1 MLVGVAAKDRRKIYE
16 KTLICYNNLYHFLMR
31 DQEQG
36 LKRELT
42 ARQMA
47 MVAVGGS
54 IGTGLLLG
62 SGAAIQVAGPAVVL
76 TYVLSALISWTVAMA
91 LGEMSSVHP
100 AAGSFGVYAEL
111 YLNRWAGFIARYGY
125 WLSVVMAI
133 GSEVAAAG
141 TYMQE
146 WFPNVPVVVW
156 MVVFGLFLAGINLFS
171 VGHYGTFEYW
181 FALIK
186 VVTIFVFILM
196 GAALLFGGKVQP
208 QYLSNGGLAPK
219 GWFAPFLAVS
229 FGLYSFLGIEM
240 VAISS
245 GEARSAADI
254 GRATRIAFVMLAFIY
269 VGAMAVLVGVMPW
282 QRAGVSQSPFVTVFA
297 VAGIP
302 AARLIMNAV
311 VLTAALSAANASLY
325 VTSRMLF
332 SLARVG
338 YAPKQLGALNQHGV
352 PMGALLTS
360 MLGIAAAIV
369 VQHRVHG
376 NAYLYIINVSLAGGM
391 IAWLVS
397 LLAHVRFRRSLSPAQ
412 LTELSIRSPLGAAGS
427 ILGFIAVVAAIAGT
441 SWVSQSSIAAKSAG
455 IYLAVLTLAY
465 LLMWMSKRKTWRE
478 EDGL

>member
-1 MLVGVAAKDRRKIYE
+1 MS
-16 KTLICYNNLYHFLMR
+16 

-36 LKRELT
+36 LKRELN

-62 SGAAIQVAGPAVVL
+62 SGAAIQVAGPAVII
-76 TYVLSALISWTVAMA
+76 TYVLSSMVAWTVALA
-91 LGEMSSVHP
+91 VGEMSAVHP

-111 YLNRWAGFIARYGY
+111 YLNPWAGFIARYGY
-125 WLSVVMAI
+125 WFSVVIAI
-133 GSEVAAAG
+133 GAELVAAG
-141 TYMQE
+141 TYMRI
-146 WFPNVPVVVW
+146 WFPNIPVVLW
-156 MVVFGLFLAGINLFS
+156 MLGFGVFLIAINLFS

-196 GAALLFGGKVQP
+196 GAVLLLGRRVHPEYLTQGG
-208 QYLSNGGLAPK
+208 
-219 GWFAPFLAVS
+219 FAPNGWPASLMAVS

-245 GEARSAADI
+245 GEARSGAEVA
-254 GRATRIAFVMLAFIY
+254 RATRMAFATLTFVY

-282 QRAGVSQSPFVTVFA
+282 KNAGVAESPFVTVFK

-302 AARLIMNAV
+302 AAGIIMNFV

-332 SLARVG
+332 SLARAG
-338 YAPKQLGALNQHGV
+338 QAPRRLGLLNQGGV
-352 PMGALLTS
+352 PMGALLAS
-360 MLGIAAAIV
+360 MLGIVLAIV
-369 VQHRVHG
+369 LQLRAPEQ
-376 NAYLYIINVSLAGGM
+376 AYLYIINTSLVGGM

-397 LLAHVRFRRSLSPAQ
+397 LLAHVRFRRAISAEQLKSLG
-412 LTELSIRSPLGAAGS
+412 LRSRFGSAGS
-427 ILGFIAVVAAIAGT
+427 IFGFVAIVAVVAST
-441 SWVSQSSIAAKSAG
+441 WWVQQSSVAAKSAVFYIVILSG
-455 IYLAVLTLAY
+455 AY
-465 LLMWMSKRKTWRE
+465 WLVKKKQYTAE
-478 EDGL
+478 

>member
-1 MLVGVAAKDRRKIYE
+1 MS
-16 KTLICYNNLYHFLMR
+16 

-36 LKRELT
+36 LKRELN

-62 SGAAIQVAGPAVVL
+62 SGAAIQVAGPAVII
-76 TYVLSALISWTVAMA
+76 TYVLSSMVAWTVALAM
-91 LGEMSSVHP
+91 GEMSAVHP

-111 YLNRWAGFIARYGY
+111 YLNSWAGFIARYGY
-125 WLSVVMAI
+125 WFAVVIAI
-133 GSEVAAAG
+133 GAELVAAG
-141 TYMQE
+141 TYMRI
-146 WFPNVPVVVW
+146 WFPNVQVVLW
-156 MVVFGLFLAGINLFS
+156 MIGFGVFLIAINLFS

-196 GAALLFGGKVQP
+196 GAVLLLGRRVHPEYLAHGG
-208 QYLSNGGLAPK
+208 
-219 GWFAPFLAVS
+219 FAPNGWPASLMAVS

-245 GEARSAADI
+245 GEARSGVEVA
-254 GRATRIAFVMLAFIY
+254 RATRIAFATLTLVY

-282 QRAGVSQSPFVTVFA
+282 KNAGVAESPFVTVFK

-302 AARLIMNAV
+302 AAGIIMNFV

-332 SLARVG
+332 SLARAG
-338 YAPKQLGALNQHGV
+338 QAPRRLGQLNQGGV
-352 PMGALLTS
+352 PMGALLAS
-360 MLGIAAAIV
+360 MLGIVLAIV
-369 VQHRVHG
+369 LQLRAPEQ
-376 NAYLYIINVSLAGGM
+376 AYLYIINTSLVGGM

-397 LLAHVRFRRSLSPAQ
+397 LLAHVRFRRAISAEQLKSLG
-412 LTELSIRSPLGAAGS
+412 LRSRFGSAGS
-427 ILGFIAVVAAIAGT
+427 IFGLVAIVAVVAST
-441 SWVSQSSIAAKSAG
+441 WWVQQSSVAAKSAVFY
-455 IYLAVLTLAY
+455 IVILSVAY
-465 LLMWMSKRKTWRE
+465 WLVKRRQFTADKR
-478 EDGL
+478 G

>member
-1 MLVGVAAKDRRKIYE
+1 MS
-16 KTLICYNNLYHFLMR
+16 

-36 LKRELT
+36 LKRELN

-62 SGAAIQVAGPAVVL
+62 SGAAIQVAGPAVII
-76 TYVLSALISWTVAMA
+76 TYVLSSLVAWTVALA
-91 LGEMSSVHP
+91 VGEMSAVHP

-111 YLNRWAGFIARYGY
+111 YLNPWAGFIARYGY
-125 WLSVVMAI
+125 WFSVVIAI
-133 GSEVAAAG
+133 GAELVAAG
-141 TYMQE
+141 TYMRI
-146 WFPNVPVVVW
+146 WFPNIPVVLW
-156 MVVFGLFLAGINLFS
+156 MLGFGVFLIAINLFS

-196 GAALLFGGKVQP
+196 GAVLLLGRRVHPEYLTQGG
-208 QYLSNGGLAPK
+208 
-219 GWFAPFLAVS
+219 FAPNGWPASLMAVS

-245 GEARSAADI
+245 GEARSGAEVA
-254 GRATRIAFVMLAFIY
+254 RATRMAFATLTFVY

-282 QRAGVSQSPFVTVFA
+282 KNAGVAESPFVTVFK

-302 AARLIMNAV
+302 AAGIIMNFV

-332 SLARVG
+332 SLARAG
-338 YAPKQLGALNQHGV
+338 QAPRRLGLLNQGGV
-352 PMGALLTS
+352 PMGALLAS
-360 MLGIAAAIV
+360 MLGIVLAIV
-369 VQHRVHG
+369 LQLRAPEQ
-376 NAYLYIINVSLAGGM
+376 AYLYIINTSLVGGM

-397 LLAHVRFRRSLSPAQ
+397 LLAHVRFRRAISAEQLKSLG
-412 LTELSIRSPLGAAGS
+412 LRSRFGSAGS
-427 ILGFIAVVAAIAGT
+427 IFGFVAIVIVVAST
-441 SWVSQSSIAAKSAG
+441 WWVQQSSVAAKSAVFYIVILSG
-455 IYLAVLTLAY
+455 AY
-465 LLMWMSKRKTWRE
+465 WLVKKKQYTAE
-478 EDGL
+478 